1 MTTTELSNLVPSI
14 LFLVVL
20 SLIVFKWWPEQRID
34 HFRQRMFAL
43 RDELFDFAADG
54 HVKFDERAY
63 VLLRNLMNGT
73 IRYAHNLTPYRTVMS
88 FLRWKCLSDGPANA
102 WSQAWEQAL
111 KGIEDTE
118 TRTQLE
124 NFHSRGTML
133 VVSQLVL
140 SPGLLITILPFVVV
154 GVVFY
159 EQWST
164 LRDIYVSVR
173 EAIPVTLLE
182 EEAVNS

>member
-1 MTTTELSNLVPSI
+1 MNATELSNVVPSA
-14 LFLVVL
+14 LFLLIL
-20 SLIVFKWWPEQRID
+20 SLIIFKWWPEQRVD
-34 HFRQRMFAL
+34 HFRQQMFAL

-54 HVKFDERAY
+54 RVKFDDHAY
-63 VLLRNLMNGT
+63 VLLRDLMNGT
-73 IRYAHNLTPYRTVMS
+73 IRYAHNLTPYRTIMS
-88 FLRWKCLSDGPANA
+88 FLRWKCLSDKPSNA

-111 KGIEDTE
+111 KQINDADT
-118 TRTQLE
+118 RSQLE

-140 SPGLLITILPFVVV
+140 SPGLLIVVLPFVAI
-154 GVVFY
+154 GAVFCQ
-159 EQWST
+159 QWAT

-173 EAIPVTLLE
+173 DTIPVTLLE